1 MQTERI
7 SETVINAITEEFER
21 GLRMHL
27 FSDRVYPT
35 EVTVHT
41 EYPESKQ
48 TITINFHDVTERI
61 RKWENSKIRS

>member
-7 SETVINAITEEFER
+7 SETVIKAITDEFER

-27 FSDRVYPT
+27 FSERVYPI

-41 EYPESKQ
+41 EYSGSKQ

-61 RKWENSKIRS
+61 RKWEN